1 MADKNLT
8 MSYIHH
14 ACNRPFQNDAVGRLL
29 DDVTKR
35 FPNKEALVFRKDNTR
50 KTFSELHGDVNQLAA
65 GLLQF
70 GLKPGDR
77 VGIWGD
83 ENYEWVKTDLATT
96 TSGMISVRLPLSSSP
111 QQLRHLLGKLECK
124 AFVIG
129 ISYTD
134 PVKILQ
140 EILSITDM
148 APESKLS
155 SEELPWLQHIISMS
169 SIPQPGVVN
178 LEDISKLGNEFGAKD
193 ELEKMKMFPTLDDV
207 YTILFTSG
215 STGVPKAVALPNRR
229 FSDYQNLTEYLYG
242 VTLETVKA
250 EGLVFPHVNTYTSGS
265 YTFAEAIMMVLG
277 CTLVFPHSSQDT
289 NSILSAIQNERCNL
303 AVLYPMHVEDIANH
317 PDIDGFDL
325 SSLKY
330 VCAVGNV
337 FAPSKLKTVS
347 SLLSTDVQQVYS
359 SIECGLATGHS
370 VEATLQEKVSNCG
383 FPAYHGEVEIVNVNT
398 GRIVPVNTTGEVCFR
413 GSSVF
418 TRYWGDETK
427 TQEVKTENGWFR
439 TGDLGMMDKRG
450 MLSIIGRKDD
460 MIIKGTKNIYPS
472 QIEHALTDHPKI
484 KLRKVVAVPDK
495 RFVNELCL
503 CVVLK
508 DGEIS
513 TEDEIKGYLKNSI
526 PDFYIPRYILFMET
540 FPMTETAK
548 VRRKELAISAT
559 SILKLSN

>member
-77 VGIWGD
+77 VGIWAD
-83 ENYEWVKTDLATT
+83 ENYEWVKTTLA
-96 TSGMISVRLPLSSSP
+96 IST
-111 QQLRHLLGKLECK
+111 
-124 AFVIG
+124 A
-129 ISYTD
+129 
-134 PVKILQ
+134 
-140 EILSITDM
+140 
-148 APESKLS
+148 
-155 SEELPWLQHIISMS
+155 
-169 SIPQPGVVN
+169 
-178 LEDISKLGNEFGAKD
+178 
-193 ELEKMKMFPTLDDV
+193 
-207 YTILFTSG
+207 G
-215 STGVPKAVALPNRR
+215 STDIPKAVALPNRR
-229 FSDYQNLTEYLYG
+229 FDDCRNEAEYIFG
-242 VTLETVKA
+242 VTLETLQTEELIWA
-250 EGLVFPHVNTYTSGS
+250 HVNTCTSGA
-265 YTFAEAIMMVLG
+265 YGLAECLM
-277 CTLVFPHSSQDT
+277 LVFGCKIVFPYPSQDT
-289 NSILSAIQNERCNL
+289 DSLLSAIQKERCNI
-303 AVLYPMHVEDIANH
+303 AMFFPNHMVGVANH
-317 PDIDGFDL
+317 SNIDGFDL

-330 VCAVGNV
+330 VQAVGNV
-337 FAPSKLKTVS
+337 YSPSLLKTVS
-347 SLLSTDVQQVYS
+347 SLLSTDVQQVYCS
-359 SIECGLATGHS
+359 TECGLMTGHDVKES
-370 VEATLQEKVSNCG
+370 LEEKVSNVG
-383 FPAYHGEVEIVNVNT
+383 FPAYHGEVKIVDVNT

-418 TRYWGDETK
+418 TRYWGDEKKTK
-427 TQEVKTENGWFR
+427 EVKTENGWFR
-439 TGDLGMMDKRG
+439 TGDLGMVDKHG

-460 MIIKGTKNIYPS
+460 MIIKGARNIYPS
-472 QIEHALTDHPKI
+472 EIEHALTDHPKI

-548 VRRKELAISAT
+548 VQRKELTILAA